1 MSANPA
7 RGTLPD
13 MFPVSVEPINSDA
26 PAAADNANPLPAAVA
41 PTAPPQIAYEPGLAA
56 PVNRR
61 QFRFL
66 LTLTLIN
73 TLILGGFVAG
83 PGISRMTSG
92 WWQGYQRWR
101 ADRQTAQQRAVA
113 QQKSAQQRAAALQK
127 FSADFQA
134 CLGNVASPTQ
144 VVYEEDPTRAAA
156 LLKRGTGYAAI
167 SSSSSRSVFIPPA
180 PWQVPVLL
188 KNAGTATQLR
198 STSDSTVAF
207 LHGRKTPDGAQR
219 LVWVDFKASEQ
230 MLIDS
235 EAPATTRYYNL
246 RNDRIFTA
254 RAYDPAADG
263 TLHVENSRSLLIL
276 QPLDRQTLVVWHKGD
291 SWESGRIE
299 PHLSNVM
306 RIFSGQ
312 PDPKDESHFTIS
324 YELDGNPGVIDGWL
338 LRDQTVALQPRTGGI
353 TSQDNQGRSRVWNPY
368 ADPPTTRPADPNL
381 LVPVIPQRPR

>member
-1 MSANPA
+1 
-7 RGTLPD
+7 
-13 MFPVSVEPINSDA
+13 
-26 PAAADNANPLPAAVA
+26 
-41 PTAPPQIAYEPGLAA
+41 
-56 PVNRR
+56 
-61 QFRFL
+61 
-66 LTLTLIN
+66 
-73 TLILGGFVAG
+73 
-83 PGISRMTSG
+83 
-92 WWQGYQRWR
+92 
-101 ADRQTAQQRAVA
+101 
-113 QQKSAQQRAAALQK
+113 
-127 FSADFQA
+127 
-134 CLGNVASPTQ
+134 
-144 VVYEEDPTRAAA
+144 
-156 LLKRGTGYAAI
+156 
-167 SSSSSRSVFIPPA
+167 
-180 PWQVPVLL
+180 
-188 KNAGTATQLR
+188 
-198 STSDSTVAF
+198 
-207 LHGRKTPDGAQR
+207 
-219 LVWVDFKASEQ
+219 

-254 RAYDPAADG
+254 HAYDPAANG

-353 TSQDNQGRSRVWNPY
+353 TSQDNQGRRRVWNPY
-368 ADPPTTRPADPNL
+368 AAPPTTRPADPNL